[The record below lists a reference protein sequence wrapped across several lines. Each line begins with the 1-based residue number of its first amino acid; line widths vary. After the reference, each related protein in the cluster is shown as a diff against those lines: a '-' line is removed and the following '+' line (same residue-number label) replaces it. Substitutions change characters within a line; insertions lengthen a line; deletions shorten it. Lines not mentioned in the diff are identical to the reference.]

1 METAHHMP
9 STIGR
14 LMDWLE
20 RRAKPAAKGTYRR
33 PLISAAACWRSMLS
47 RTCVIGITGSAGK
60 TTTKELLHAALA
72 TRHRCTKSSNSN
84 NQLYDVARSLLSS
97 APWTRFCVQEIGA
110 SVPGTFAPMMA
121 LLKPQVAVVTNVGN
135 DHIQAFRTRE
145 AVAAEK
151 VRLVASL
158 PADGIA
164 VLNADDPLVAAMASH
179 CNARIVTYG
188 MRSAAQF
195 RAEVMTDKWPDR
207 LALRIHHDNDTVL
220 ASTQLLAPYQA
231 TNVLAAV
238 ATACSL
244 GISLEQAAQ
253 AVGRHEPMLGRMSVY
268 RSARGVTVIRDDWKA
283 PDWSLLKAVQYI
295 ADARAARKLI
305 VIGTISDSGG
315 RRHLYRN
322 AVAGAVA
329 AADRVL
335 LVGPRAA
342 AASRRLGTVGG
353 EKLLAFA
360 LAQDAARWLT
370 DFVREGDLVLL
381 KGSNNADHLARLAL
395 ALDQD
400 VGCWRAHC
408 PRRVICDRCRL
419 RGVLAGP

>member
-1 METAHHMP
+1 MP
-9 STIGR
+9 STPSG

-20 RRAKPAAKGTYRR
+20 RRVKPAVKATYRR
-33 PLISAAACWRSMLS
+33 PLIKTAAAWRRMLP

-60 TTTKELLHAALA
+60 TTTKELLYAALA
-72 TRHRCTKSSNSN
+72 SRYRCTKSSNSN

-97 APWTRFCVQEIGA
+97 APWTQFCVQEIGA
-110 SVPGTFAPMMA
+110 TVPGRFAPMMA
-121 LLKPQVAVVTNVGN
+121 LLKPQVGVVTNVGT
-135 DHIQAFRTRE
+135 DHIQAFRTQE

-151 VRLVASL
+151 LNLIASL
-158 PADGIA
+158 PAAGIA

-179 CNARIVTYG
+179 CRARIVTYG
-188 MRSAAQF
+188 LRSDAQF
-195 RAEVMTDKWPDR
+195 RAEPVTDKWPNR
-207 LALRIHHDNDTVL
+207 LALRIRHGNDTVL
-220 ASTQLLAPYQA
+220 AQTRLLAGYQA
-231 TNVLAAV
+231 SNVLAAV

-244 GISLEQAAQ
+244 GVSLEQAVL
-253 AVGRHEPMLGRMSVY
+253 AVSRHEPMLGRMSVY
-268 RSARGVTVIRDDWKA
+268 VTSRGVTVIRDDWKA

-295 ADARAARKLI
+295 ADAQAARKLI

-315 RRHLYRN
+315 RRNLYRN
-322 AVAGAVA
+322 AVAAAVA
-329 AADRVL
+329 AADQVL

-342 AASRRLGTVGG
+342 AASRRLRAVGG

-360 LAQDAARWLT
+360 LARDAARWLG

-395 ALDQD
+395 ALDHD
-400 VGCWRAHC
+400 IRCWRSHC

-419 RGVLAGP
+419 SGAPVAP